1 LANEK
6 ELAELQKYLKDAD
19 YKMIISFCQE
29 PKAWDEISKLKQI
42 KQSKLFQIMKDLKTV
57 KALEFNGGKY
67 FTASFVKDMLK

>member
-1 LANEK
+1 LATEK

-19 YKMIISFCQE
+19 YKTIISFCLE
-29 PKAWDEISKLKQI
+29 PKGWDDISKIKQI
-42 KQSKLFQIMKDLKTV
+42 KKSKLFQIMKDLKTA